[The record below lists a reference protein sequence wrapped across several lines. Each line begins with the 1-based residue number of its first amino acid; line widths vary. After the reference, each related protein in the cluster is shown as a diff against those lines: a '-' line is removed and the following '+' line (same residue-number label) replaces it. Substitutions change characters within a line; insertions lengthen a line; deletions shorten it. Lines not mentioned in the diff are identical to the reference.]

1 MASYR
6 LSNKALDDLERIYLY
21 GITTFGLDQADRYY
35 DGLLGRLQKIAD
47 NPEHAQAVENVW
59 PGLRRSV
66 YQSHSVYY
74 LLQRD
79 GVQIV
84 RILGREDITRALRE
98 T

>member
-1 MASYR
+1 MARYR
-6 LSNKALDDLERIYLY
+6 LSNKALNDLERIYVY

-47 NPEHAQAVENVW
+47 NPEHTQAIDNVW

-66 YQSHSVYY
+66 YQSHAVYY
-74 LLQRD
+74 LMQRD
-79 GVQIV
+79 DIQIV

>member
-6 LSNKALDDLERIYLY
+6 LSNKALDDLERIYVY

-35 DGLLGRLQKIAD
+35 DGLLGRLQTIAD
-47 NPEHAQAVENVW
+47 NPEHAQAVEHVW

-66 YQSHSVYY
+66 YRSHSVYY

-84 RILGREDITRALRE
+84 RILGREDLTRALRE